1 MAWRWPGEK
10 PLSEP
15 LVVRLPTHYY
25 IVSLGLKESNS
36 QKTPQSTMGHCY
48 DETWQSQWT
57 EPYLFIFIWEFLVGP
72 RCCHS
77 EINFRQIRMFLD
89 QFLSICLI
97 PQLKRCL
104 TGSTRQQKRLRQL
117 IINKTDVGRRQTL
130 GHPSSINPNM
140 INHVPNNHLSFS
152 KSNML
157 SVHEAIKISY
167 SYHLPCQGSRN
178 CQSQIYVSNHSFVD
192 MVWSPFQYC
201 PSI

>member
-1 MAWRWPGEK
+1 MDKWHFQMFFLKEKFCGLIWMSQKNVLKGPIENLSPKVQVMAWRLTGAK
-10 PLSEP
+10 PLAEP
-15 LVVRLPTHYY
+15 MINKISDRWQRHC
-25 IVSLGLKESNS
+25 VSMTS
-36 QKTPQSTMGHCY
+36 
-48 DETWQSQWT
+48 
-57 EPYLFIFIWEFLVGP
+57 YLNKWL
-72 RCCHS
+72 
-77 EINFRQIRMFLD
+77 
-89 QFLSICLI
+89 
-97 PQLKRCL
+97 
-104 TGSTRQQKRLRQL
+104 
-117 IINKTDVGRRQTL
+117 NKTDVGRRQTL